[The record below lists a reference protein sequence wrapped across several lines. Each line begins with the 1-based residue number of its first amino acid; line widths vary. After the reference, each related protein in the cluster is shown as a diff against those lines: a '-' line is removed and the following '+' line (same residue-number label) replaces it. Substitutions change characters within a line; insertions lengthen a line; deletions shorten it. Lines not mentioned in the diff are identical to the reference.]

1 MQDLLVRSEVLQ
13 ELGALEGVYT
23 LRIFLI
29 EQALEALY
37 TLHAFTL
44 HPLLHEVAE
53 LGYHTSTFAVDSAA
67 DLYSRSTGQH
77 GLHHRIRRMHTA
89 RHSVIHAA
97 HSS

>member
-53 LGYHTSTFAVDSAA
+53 LGYHTGAFAVDGAA
-67 DLYSRSTGQH
+67 PASTAFT
-77 GLHHRIRRMHTA
+77 TA
-89 RHSVIHAA
+89 SGVCTPPDTA
-97 HSS
+97 